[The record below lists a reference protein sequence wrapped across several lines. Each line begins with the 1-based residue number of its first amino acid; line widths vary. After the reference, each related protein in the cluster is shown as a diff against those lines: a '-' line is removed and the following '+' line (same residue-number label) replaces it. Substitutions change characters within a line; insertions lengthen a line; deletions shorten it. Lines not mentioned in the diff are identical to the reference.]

1 MKTVDELRCIYNSK
15 NYEYPNNSSCNFAVF
30 ADGAWY
36 PFINGKLSNPLD
48 PITLLE
54 SMLAIAGPSGSVSP
68 MALPIDKLLM
78 TCTVA
83 TEIREKSPVFI
94 TKCNSGAPKTLLVDG
109 KVVILG
115 DKAKKDGLMLSILSS
130 QIAGDS
136 YDQSSVDAWKSLG
149 FIKPRILKVKRKG
162 GWFESSQRPERVWR
176 TYTIDGG
183 YPVMEVKVIDGE
195 DGIRIEYG
203 FDNTPSREVFRKFM
217 TTPKYVWQDKGEKN
231 ED

>member
-15 NYEYPNNSSCNFAVF
+15 NYGYPNNSDCNFAVF

-54 SMLAIAGPSGSVSP
+54 SMLAIAGPSGSASP
-68 MALPIDKLLM
+68 MTMPIDRLLM

-149 FIKPRILKVKRKG
+149 FTRPRILRVKCKK
-162 GWFESSQRPERVWR
+162 GWFESEQRNEKVWR

-183 YPVMEVKVIDGE
+183 HPVTEVQIVDSE
-195 DGIRIEYG
+195 DGFRIKYG
-203 FDNTPSREVFRKFM
+203 LYNASRGEVFRKFM
-217 TTPKYVWQDKGEKN
+217 ATPKYVWQDK
-231 ED
+231 EDKYED

>member
-15 NYEYPNNSSCNFAVF
+15 NYGYPNNSDCNFAVF

-54 SMLAIAGPSGSVSP
+54 SMLAIAGPSDSASP
-68 MALPIDKLLM
+68 MTMPIDKLLM

-83 TEIREKSPVFI
+83 TEIRDKSPAFI

-115 DKAKKDGLMLSILSS
+115 DMAKKDGLMLGILSS

-149 FIKPRILKVKRKG
+149 FTRPRILRVKCKK
-162 GWFESSQRPERVWR
+162 GWFESEQRNEKVWR

-183 YPVMEVKVIDGE
+183 HPVTEVQIVDSE
-195 DGIRIEYG
+195 DGFRIKYG
-203 FDNTPSREVFRKFM
+203 LYNASRSEVFRKFM
-217 TTPKYVWQDKGEKN
+217 ATPKYVWQDK
-231 ED
+231 EDKYEY

>member
-1 MKTVDELRCIYNSK
+1 
-15 NYEYPNNSSCNFAVF
+15 
-30 ADGAWY
+30 
-36 PFINGKLSNPLD
+36 
-48 PITLLE
+48 
-54 SMLAIAGPSGSVSP
+54 

-149 FIKPRILKVKRKG
+149 FIKPRILKVKCKG
-162 GWFESSQRPERVWR
+162 GWHESSQRPERVWR

-203 FDNTPSREVFRKFM
+203 FDNTPNREVFRKFM